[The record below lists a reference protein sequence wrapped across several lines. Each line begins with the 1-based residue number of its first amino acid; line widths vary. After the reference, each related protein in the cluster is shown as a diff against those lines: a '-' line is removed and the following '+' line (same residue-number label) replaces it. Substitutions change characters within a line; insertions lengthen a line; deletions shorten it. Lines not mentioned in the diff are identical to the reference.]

1 MRWERELERLR
12 GSRVAEV
19 DERAMVVRWFRRR
32 PRSRRRA
39 GVDALDWV
47 ALYEPGARRGDPPAV
62 VFPVDGDV
70 GPGHVD
76 QESLVLVRGAPRP
89 GRAVVLVTGAGIVE
103 PAGRPR
109 RPGRF
114 DPVLVGER

>member
-12 GSRVAEV
+12 GSKVAEAG
-19 DERAMVVRWFRRR
+19 ERAMVLRWFRRR
-32 PRSRRRA
+32 HRA
-39 GVDALDWV
+39 RDGAGEGALDWV

-62 VFPVDGDV
+62 VFPVQGDV

-89 GRAVVLVTGAGIVE
+89 GRGVVLVTGAGIIE

-114 DPVLVGER
+114 DPGLVGER